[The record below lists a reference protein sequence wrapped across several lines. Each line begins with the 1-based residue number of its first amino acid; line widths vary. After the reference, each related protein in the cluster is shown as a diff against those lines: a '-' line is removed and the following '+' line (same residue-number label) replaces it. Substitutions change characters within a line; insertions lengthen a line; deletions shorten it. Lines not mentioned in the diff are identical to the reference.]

1 MIHDIKYAVRSLT
14 RTRAFTAAVVLT
26 LGLGIGAN
34 TSIFTI
40 VNAVILRPLP
50 YAEPDRLV
58 RIRSELRAFGATDTG
73 TASQEL
79 FDYQARTDLFS
90 SVAGLFPVNANVTGG
105 SEPERV
111 DVLLVSA
118 NYFSLLGAAPALG
131 RVFGP
136 QDEAAGIAPVIIV
149 SDAYWRRR
157 LGADPNAL
165 GKTITVDGDPAVL
178 VGVMP
183 AGFRH
188 PGRTLQSDVQVW
200 SPAGFR
206 GAPFAAPNRSRRF
219 LEGCL
224 ARLQPGV
231 TIEQVQARLD
241 AYGAQVRRQFPEDY
255 PARIGWN
262 PTVISLHTD
271 VVGRTTAPM
280 LILLSGVALLL
291 LIVCANVAHLVIARA
306 SERQQEMAIRQ
317 ALGASGSRLLRQML
331 SESLVLSAAAGALG
345 LLLAAWGLQALIA
358 LAPNRIARLSE
369 VSIDGTAIFFTGLVS
384 AMTALLFGI
393 APAAQFRQ
401 LNTPAIVRESG
412 RSAGVARVRLRAG
425 LVIAQIAIATILLVG
440 AGLLVRTVRELLA
453 VPIGFE
459 TDGLTTARIWLPLP
473 NDAASGKYATPES
486 RAVFAREVIDRV
498 SREPGVDSAAL
509 SSQIPMAGYNA
520 PLFFEREARGN
531 DQGARPV
538 VHDFQVSTKYFDT
551 MGISL
556 LRGRAFTADDR
567 AGASEVAIVSEAA
580 VRAFWKDENPIG
592 TRIRFSPDT
601 PWMTVVGVAADVRNR
616 RLTEAPQ
623 PILYRP
629 LEQSPGYALAV
640 LIRARGN
647 PPGLGEAIARDVR
660 AVDSDVPVYAVR
672 TMNDWIGAA
681 VAERRFLMRLLLAF
695 GAAAVGIA
703 LVGIYG
709 VMAYAVSRRTR
720 EIGIRMAIGANQNDV
735 SRMVVRQGMTLT
747 AAGLAV
753 GLAGAVGLSRL
764 ITSQLFGVQ
773 PTDPATL
780 ASVLTLMV
788 AVAVAAGYLPARR
801 AARVDP
807 MVVLRTD

>member
-90 SVAGLFPVNANVTGG
+90 GVAGLFPVNANVTGG

-136 QDEAAGIAPVIIV
+136 QDEAVGIAPVIIV

-473 NDAASGKYATPES
+473 NEAASGKYATPES

-720 EIGIRMAIGANQNDV
+720 EIGIRMAIGANQKDV

>member
-90 SVAGLFPVNANVTGG
+90 GVAGLFPVNANVTGG

-358 LAPNRIARLSE
+358 LAPNRLARLSE

-720 EIGIRMAIGANQNDV
+720 EIGIRMAIGANQKDV

>member
-90 SVAGLFPVNANVTGG
+90 GVAGLFPVNANVTGG

-291 LIVCANVAHLVIARA
+291 LIVCANVANLVIARA

-401 LNTPAIVRESG
+401 LNTSAIVRESG

-473 NDAASGKYATPES
+473 NEAASGKYATPES

-720 EIGIRMAIGANQNDV
+720 EIGIRMAIGANQKDV

>member
-90 SVAGLFPVNANVTGG
+90 GVAGLFPVNANVTGG

-551 MGISL
+551 LGISL

-567 AGASEVAIVSEAA
+567 AGASEVAIISEAA

-720 EIGIRMAIGANQNDV
+720 EIGIRMAIGANQKDV

>member
-90 SVAGLFPVNANVTGG
+90 GVAGLFPVNANVTGG

-136 QDEAAGIAPVIIV
+136 QDEAVGIAPVIIV

-473 NDAASGKYATPES
+473 NEAASGKYATPES